1 MKLKLISLI
10 GIFIVILS
18 CKKTEENNPIEV
30 DETENTSQELTESDI
45 AKLDFVDFGLDE
57 KTERAIENWQEYYQ
71 LQDVVNNVKKGDL
84 IFFSNNEEAIK
95 TLLTDL
101 KKNIPAPVNTP
112 ATLARLQ
119 VLDTKVLKLESLYN
133 LSTTSKK
140 ELNATV
146 KEFLVAVSNLN
157 FQMNKKLEKDSRN
170 IQKPQ

>member
-1 MKLKLISLI
+1 MNLKLISLI
-10 GIFIVILS
+10 CIFMMVSS
-18 CKKTEENNPIEV
+18 CKKTEENNPEEV
-30 DETENTSQELTESDI
+30 NDTEIKSQGLSESDI
-45 AKLDFVDFGLDE
+45 AKLDFADFGLDE

-71 LQDVVNNVKKGDL
+71 LQDIVNNVKKGDL
-84 IFFSNNEEAIK
+84 IYFSNNEEAIK

-101 KKNIPAPVNTP
+101 KKNIPAPVNTS

-133 LSTTSKK
+133 LSTTSKS